1 MVMIYCKNGEFQISG
16 NRNTVVTEIIQ
27 AVKIVAVHL
36 AKNAKND
43 VEKIQTLSTLNLDIN
58 SAIIDAL
65 NGNTEDINFNKE

>member
-1 MVMIYCKNGEFQISG
+1 MVMIYCNNGEFQISG

-36 AKNAKND
+36 AKNAKSD

>member
-43 VEKIQTLSTLNLDIN
+43 VEKVTTLSTLNLDIN

>member
-16 NRNTVVTEIIQ
+16 DRNSVVTEIIQ

-43 VEKIQTLSTLNLDIN
+43 VEKVTTLSTLNLDIN

-65 NGNTEDINFNKE
+65 NDRTEDINFNKE

>member
-16 NRNTVVTEIIQ
+16 DRNTVVTEIIQ

-43 VEKIQTLSTLNLDIN
+43 VEKVTTLSTLNLDIN

>member
-16 NRNTVVTEIIQ
+16 DRNTVVTEIIQ

-36 AKNAKND
+36 AKNAKSN
-43 VEKIQTLSTLNLDIN
+43 VEQIQTLSTLNLDIN

>member
-16 NRNTVVTEIIQ
+16 DRNTVVTEIIQ

-43 VEKIQTLSTLNLDIN
+43 VEKITSLSTLNLDVN
-58 SAIIDAL
+58 AAIIDAI
-65 NGNTEDINFNKE
+65 NGHTEDINFKE